1 MGYFSN
7 DHTQKCILQVLRDHY
22 NSSYSFTANAEFD
35 FYSFQWSCGHIRT
48 LATQN
53 AGKGLIARSIGTVMS
68 IEAFTIDCLL
78 WLYVLIYSFCCPNC
92 HLSFIQLAT
101 VSIVKL
107 VFFHRQSYDVEISVD
122 IPGST
127 SKSTNILDLKNPYF
141 RYGGQVVA
149 PPPQGST
156 TSPTEQYYQTNGYQ
170 TNTVNLKV
178 NNNQS
183 QEHQQVQNLA
193 NFTSVSISGGGLSRK
208 RITCVF
214 FCVMI
219 CF

>member
-1 MGYFSN
+1 MCLFIHF
-7 DHTQKCILQVLRDHY
+7 DAQIFIWV
-22 NSSYSFTANAEFD
+22 SFN
-35 FYSFQWSCGHIRT
+35 W
-48 LATQN
+48 
-53 AGKGLIARSIGTVMS
+53 
-68 IEAFTIDCLL
+68 
-78 WLYVLIYSFCCPNC
+78 P
-92 HLSFIQLAT
+92 T

-208 RITCVF
+208 QITCVF
-214 FCVMI
+214 FAWWSVSGHSHHGIKVYGMERRYDAFSSQKLWSGLMNLFKHVSTTCCYVLFMK
-219 CF
+219 FFS

>member
-1 MGYFSN
+1 MQARAWEQDLLVLWWVFKLSLLTAYCGYMYLFIHSVA
-7 DHTQKCILQVLRDHY
+7 QVV
-22 NSSYSFTANAEFD
+22 
-35 FYSFQWSCGHIRT
+35 IR
-48 LATQN
+48 
-53 AGKGLIARSIGTVMS
+53 
-68 IEAFTIDCLL
+68 
-78 WLYVLIYSFCCPNC
+78 VLFNWP
-92 HLSFIQLAT
+92 T
-101 VSIVKL
+101 VSIVEL
-107 VFFHRQSYDVEISVD
+107 DFFHRQSYDVEISVD

-208 RITCVF
+208 QITCVYF
-214 FCVMI
+214 FCVVI
-219 CF
+219 CFWSFPSRH